1 MTKHLLNDIALFV
14 EVVNAKT
21 FTKAAER
28 LEMPVSTLSR
38 RVSALEATIGF
49 RLLNRTTRK
58 VEVTDEGAAYFRR
71 CKHLVEEA
79 TLAHEE
85 ISDTIH
91 VASGTLRLACTPDF
105 ANLYL
110 APVLTRFSREYSAV
124 TVELSLSSRVED
136 LLANHL
142 DLAVR
147 LGSLRNSSLVARP
160 LGTLKQGL
168 YASPEFLKSQAA
180 PIKMPQDLSSVE
192 CIRLNASEPGA
203 SWSMRLAS
211 SPDAPGMTVG
221 VTGRFVSGGPHLACQ
236 LAVQGWGVGLLD
248 QNLAQAHVRSGQL
261 VRVLQAWQPADVP
274 VHALT
279 TSRLIPAR
287 VRRFVEHLAQALS
300 TN

>member
-1 MTKHLLNDIALFV
+1 MTKHLFSDIALFV
-14 EVVNAKT
+14 EVVNAKS

-49 RLLNRTTRK
+49 RLLNRSTRK
-58 VEVTDEGAAYFRR
+58 VEVTEEGAAYFRR

-85 ISDTIH
+85 ISNTIH
-91 VASGTLRLACTPDF
+91 VASGSLRVACTSDF

-110 APVLTRFSREYSAV
+110 ASVLTRFSREHSAV

-136 LLANHL
+136 LLSNNV
-142 DLAVR
+142 DLAIR
-147 LGSLRNSSLVARP
+147 LGSLSNSNLVARP

-168 YASPEFLKSQAA
+168 YASPKFLKSPSAL
-180 PIKMPQDLSSVE
+180 ISTPQDLSLVE
-192 CIRLNASEPGA
+192 CIRINSSESGA
-203 SWSMRLAS
+203 AWFMRPAS
-211 SPDAPGMTVG
+211 SFEGEGITVG
-221 VTGRFVSGGPHLACQ
+221 VTGRFVAGGPYLACQ
-236 LAVQGWGVGLLD
+236 LAIQGCGVGLLD
-248 QNLAQAHVRSGQL
+248 QSLAQAHVQSGQL